1 MGLRL
6 DDKWIWDPWLAVDG
20 ADYHVYFLQAPRRIG
35 DPELRHRN
43 VSIGHAVSQDLRHW
57 ELLPDALHPAADA
70 GAWDDFTTWTG
81 SVIRH
86 ESLWYMFYTGGKRSE
101 DALIQRI
108 GFAVSHDLIHWQRY
122 PGNPVILCDSERY
135 ESLTPEDWYE
145 LTWRDPWVMWD
156 ASNQGF
162 CAFITARSRHGP
174 RDGRGVI
181 ALAKSSNLRE
191 WQVLDP
197 VTQPGE
203 FGCMEVPQV
212 VQIGTRFHLLF
223 STVKVF
229 HSSARQRRLQA
240 SPESGIYV
248 CSAEALQGP
257 YLDMPD
263 SALLPASTYTF
274 YAGKILQDP
283 YGHWVLLPM
292 RYLDRSGQFV
302 GEMHDP
308 IPLHI
313 LTDGSLSLEQGV
325 C

>member
-6 DDKWIWDPWLAVDG
+6 NDKWIWDPWLAVDG

-35 DPELRHRN
+35 NPEKRHRN

-86 ESLWYMFYTGGKRSE
+86 AGQWYMFYTGGRRSE

-108 GFAVSHDLIHWQRY
+108 GFAVSHDLIHW
-122 PGNPVILCDSERY
+122 ERY
-135 ESLTPEDWYE
+135 EPLTPEDWYE
-145 LTWRDPWVMWD
+145 LTWRDPWVMRD
-156 ASNQGF
+156 ASNEGF
-162 CAFITARSRHGP
+162 YAFITARSRHGP
-174 RDGRGVI
+174 RDARGVI
-181 ALAKSSNLRE
+181 ALARSSNLRE

-197 VTQPGE
+197 VTRPGE
-203 FGCMEVPQV
+203 FGYMEVPQV

-223 STVKVF
+223 STVKAY
-229 HSSARQRRLQA
+229 HSSARQRRLHA
-240 SPESGIYV
+240 SPETGIYV
-248 CSAEALQGP
+248 CSADALQGP

-263 SALLPASTYTF
+263 SALLGTSTYTF

-283 YGHWVLLPM
+283 HGHWVLLPM
-292 RYLDRSGQFV
+292 RYLDQSGQFV

-308 IPLHI
+308 VPLQI
-313 LTDGSLSLEQGV
+313 SADGSLLLEQGV